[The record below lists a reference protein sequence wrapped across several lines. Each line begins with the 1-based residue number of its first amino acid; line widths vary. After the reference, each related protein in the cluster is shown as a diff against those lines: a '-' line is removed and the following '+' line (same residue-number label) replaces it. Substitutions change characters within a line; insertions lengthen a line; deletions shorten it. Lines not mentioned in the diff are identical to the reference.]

1 MDLNL
6 AEAMKNIV
14 AKGIQT
20 DVNASLSGPNY
31 ISEKL
36 YLLLQL
42 YLKNK
47 GWNPSI
53 ELLQCFTELQ
63 ESSMLPS
70 ASYLQ
75 YVFEFVKVVTDLSIC
90 CYKTLALQDA
100 GFKGSIRF
108 TREIDI
114 TRNW

>member
-14 AKGIQT
+14 AKGMQT

-63 ESSMLPS
+63 ELSMLPS

-75 YVFEFVKVVTDLSIC
+75 YVFAFKKIITNLFILY
-90 CYKTLALQDA
+90 YKTSYLSSTI
-100 GFKGSIRF
+100 GC
-108 TREIDI
+108 
-114 TRNW
+114 